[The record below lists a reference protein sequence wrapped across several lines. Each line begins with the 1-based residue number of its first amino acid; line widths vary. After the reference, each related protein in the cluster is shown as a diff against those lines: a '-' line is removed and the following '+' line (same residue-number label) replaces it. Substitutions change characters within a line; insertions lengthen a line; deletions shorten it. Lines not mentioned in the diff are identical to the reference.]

1 LGAYVAAP
9 PLAWSGWRLRI
20 PGGPE
25 GGQYHGF
32 IGPNSKGFRTNDL
45 EEIGFDAPHGE
56 EGPPPVPDPYTHWQT
71 NWGGTALSEGENP
84 SDYVFRGPAEMR
96 PRANASGGAN
106 AIRAFQ
112 EERTAGFA
120 EAPGNYRALGAVA
133 VNHMMPAS
141 PRPGAHV
148 IKLGPIAVQKH
159 TTFTPPGKICPAW
172 GCGSPPVSIWTAHVG
187 PGPTS
192 TVAQP
197 PPPTYPVVAPTVAGQ
212 CPSGE
217 YRDAAGNC
225 TSDWHNPYSLYL
237 PDQSGS
243 PAPAPTVAA
252 NTCPTGYS
260 QDPNTGNCVLPG
272 ASGTGLSAWLA
283 GSTTLGGIQI
293 PNALLAGVGGL
304 LAFRMMR
311 K

>member
-1 LGAYVAAP
+1 
-9 PLAWSGWRLRI
+9 
-20 PGGPE
+20 
-25 GGQYHGF
+25 
-32 IGPNSKGFRTNDL
+32 
-45 EEIGFDAPHGE
+45 
-56 EGPPPVPDPYTHWQT
+56 
-71 NWGGTALSEGENP
+71 
-84 SDYVFRGPAEMR
+84 MR

-106 AIRAFQ
+106 VIRAFQ
-112 EERTAGFA
+112 EDRTAGFA
-120 EAPGNYRALGAVA
+120 EAPGNYRALGAVQRA
-133 VNHMMPAS
+133 LMPAS
-141 PRPGAHV
+141 HAPF
-148 IKLGPIAVQKH
+148 GPTAIVK
-159 TTFTPPGKICPAW
+159 TYTPTPPGKICPAW
-172 GCGSPPVSIWTAHVG
+172 GCGSPPVRTIRAPFSPPSTRAHV
-187 PGPTS
+187 PWGPTS
-192 TVAQP
+192 TVPQP

-225 TSDWHNPYSLYL
+225 TNDWHNPYSLYL
-237 PDQSGS
+237 PDSSGS

-293 PNALLAGVGGL
+293 PNALLAGVGAL
-304 LAFRMMR
+304 VAFRMMR